1 MIVSWR
7 QLDSETMEFEVQAS
21 AAGLGFDD
29 PLTWVA
35 VGFSRDNDMGQARSR
50 TRRSGAY
57 NFFN

>member
-35 VGFSRDNDMGQARSR
+35 VGFSRDNDMGQARAR
-50 TRRSGAY
+50 TRPSGAY
-57 NFFN
+57 NIFD